1 MAHRSTCPRSV
12 PAKQG
17 LQRRAEGQNLF
28 GLTASSEVVIKS
40 WKSRIISSPFDGKER
55 RESTKELLEKNMDQ
69 GLKEFYF
76 FSEFLNRRVY
86 NATGLRIGKI
96 SDLVAERAEPYPMI
110 IGMMVRARGSKRY
123 LPWEKIIQIEP
134 RFALS
139 EKELIDLKSPLP
151 GKDIIL
157 LREEVMD
164 KQIVDTFGA
173 KVVRVNDHPFLR
185 VNSNLR
191 LVHVDVGFRGLMR
204 RVGWERVMDQAL
216 RWLFSYDLPNQ
227 FISWKYVQL
236 LSGSDLLHLSVS
248 QKKLSHLHPADL
260 ADIIEDLGGRQRSA
274 IFHALDTETAA
285 EALEE
290 IDPKIQ
296 KALIETIPVEK
307 ASDIVE
313 EMSPSDAADLLGDL
327 PEERAEEIL
336 EGMEQ
341 ERAED
346 LRELL
351 VHPDETA
358 GGLMTTAYLSL
369 TPGDTIETAIGQIK
383 AAAQN
388 LDIMDY
394 IFIVD
399 EGEVLQGVVSI
410 RDLLTAQPH
419 QTLAQIQPTR
429 VVSVKLDEDQNEVV
443 EAFAKYGFRAL
454 PVVDEKGHLKGVISF
469 RSVLDV
475 LAPEAG

>member
-1 MAHRSTCPRSV
+1 M
-12 PAKQG
+12 
-17 LQRRAEGQNLF
+17 
-28 GLTASSEVVIKS
+28 
-40 WKSRIISSPFDGKER
+40 
-55 RESTKELLEKNMDQ
+55 MDQ

-76 FSEFLNRRVY
+76 FSEFLNRKVCNASGQRV
-86 NATGLRIGKI
+86 GKI
-96 SDLVAERAEPYPMI
+96 TDLVAERTEPYPMI
-110 IGMMVRARGSKRY
+110 IGMMIRTRGRKTY
-123 LPWEKIIQIEP
+123 LPWERIVHIEP
-134 RFALS
+134 QLTLP
-139 EKELIDLKSPLP
+139 EKELIDLKTSLP
-151 GKDIIL
+151 EKDTIL
-157 LREEVMD
+157 LREVVMD

-173 KVVRVNDHPFLR
+173 KVVRVNDLHFLR
-185 VNSNLR
+185 VDSRLR

-204 RVGWERVMDQAL
+204 RVGWEKLVDQAL
-216 RWLFSYDLPNQ
+216 RWFFSYILPNQ

-248 QKKLSHLHPADL
+248 QEKLSHLHPADL
-260 ADIIEDLGGRQRSA
+260 ADIIEDLSGRDRSA
-274 IFHALDTETAA
+274 IFHALDAETAA

-341 ERAED
+341 EKAED

-351 VHPDETA
+351 VHADETA
-358 GGLMTTAYLSL
+358 GGLMTTGYLSL
-369 TPGDTIETAIGQIK
+369 TSGVMIETAIARLK
-383 AAAQN
+383 AEAQN

-399 EGEVLQGVVSI
+399 EEEVLQGVVSI
-410 RDLLTAQPH
+410 RDLLTAHSH
-419 QTLAQIQPTR
+419 QTLAQIQAAR

-443 EAFAKYGFRAL
+443 EAFTKYGFRAL
-454 PVVDEKGHLKGVISF
+454 PVVDDEGHLKGVISF
-469 RSVLDV
+469 RSVL
-475 LAPEAG
+475 GIGT

>member
-1 MAHRSTCPRSV
+1 
-12 PAKQG
+12 
-17 LQRRAEGQNLF
+17 
-28 GLTASSEVVIKS
+28 
-40 WKSRIISSPFDGKER
+40 
-55 RESTKELLEKNMDQ
+55 MDQ
-69 GLKEFYF
+69 GLKDFYF
-76 FSEFLNRRVY
+76 FSDFLNRKVY
-86 NATGLRIGKI
+86 TPSGQRAGRI

-110 IGMMVRARGSKRY
+110 IGILVRARGREKIFY
-123 LPWEKIIQIEP
+123 LPWEKMTQIEP
-134 RFALS
+134 RITIS
-139 EKELIDLKSPLP
+139 EAELRHLKTSVPE
-151 GKDIIL
+151 KDIVL

-173 KVVRVNDHPFLR
+173 KVVRVNDLHFLR
-185 VNSNLR
+185 IDSRLR

-204 RVGWERVMDQAL
+204 RVGWERMVDQAL
-216 RWLFSYDLPNQ
+216 QWLFSYTLPNQ

-236 LSGSDLLHLSVS
+236 LSGSDLLQLSVS

-260 ADIIEDLGGRQRSA
+260 ADIIEDLTGRERSA
-274 IFHALDTETAA
+274 MFHALDTETAA

-313 EMSPSDAADLLGDL
+313 EMSPSDAVDLLADL

-341 ERAED
+341 EKAED

-369 TPGDTIETAIGQIK
+369 IPGMTVEATISRLKTEAP
-383 AAAQN
+383 N
-388 LDIMDY
+388 LDIIDY
-394 IFIVD
+394 IYVVD
-399 EGEVLQGVVSI
+399 EEEVLLGVVSI
-410 RDLLTAQPH
+410 RDLLTAQSH
-419 QTLAQIQPTR
+419 QTLLDIQAPR

-443 EAFAKYGFRAL
+443 ETFAKYGFRAL
-454 PVVDEKGHLKGVISF
+454 PVVDERNRLKGVIGF
-469 RSVLDV
+469 RSVLEV
-475 LAPEAG
+475 LAPDAG

>member
-1 MAHRSTCPRSV
+1 VNR
-12 PAKQG
+12 
-17 LQRRAEGQNLF
+17 E
-28 GLTASSEVVIKS
+28 
-40 WKSRIISSPFDGKER
+40 IIGK
-55 RESTKELLEKNMDQ
+55 MDQ

-76 FSEFLNRRVY
+76 FSEFLNRRVFDT
-86 NATGLRIGKI
+86 AGLRVGKI

-110 IGMMVRARGSKRY
+110 KGMVVRTKGRKMFI
-123 LPWEKIIQIEP
+123 PWEKIIQIEP

-139 EKELIDLKSPLP
+139 EQELIDLKSPLP
-151 GKDIIL
+151 EKDIIL

-173 KVVRVNDHPFLR
+173 KVVRVNDLHFLR
-185 VNSNLR
+185 VDSRLR

-204 RVGWERVMDQAL
+204 RVGWEKLVDQAL
-216 RWLFSYDLPNQ
+216 RWLFSYVLPNQ

-260 ADIIEDLGGRQRSA
+260 ADIIEDLSGRDRSA

-296 KALIETIPVEK
+296 KAILETIPLEK

-327 PEERAEEIL
+327 PEERVEEIL

-341 ERAED
+341 EKAED

-369 TPGDTIETAIGQIK
+369 TPSVTVETAIGRSFK
-383 AAAQN
+383 GWLAFV
-388 LDIMDY
+388 
-394 IFIVD
+394 IF
-399 EGEVLQGVVSI
+399 L
-410 RDLLTAQPH
+410 
-419 QTLAQIQPTR
+419 QPTLIKPSPKFSPR
-429 VVSVKLDEDQNEVV
+429 EWCVSRWTKTRMRSWRPLRNTDSGPCPLWM
-443 EAFAKYGFRAL
+443 K
-454 PVVDEKGHLKGVISF
+454 KVI
-469 RSVLDV
+469 
-475 LAPEAG
+475 

>member
-1 MAHRSTCPRSV
+1 MQWGN
-12 PAKQG
+12 K
-17 LQRRAEGQNLF
+17 E
-28 GLTASSEVVIKS
+28 
-40 WKSRIISSPFDGKER
+40 IIGK
-55 RESTKELLEKNMDQ
+55 KMDQ

-151 GKDIIL
+151 EKDIIL

-173 KVVRVNDHPFLR
+173 KVVRVNDLHFLR
-185 VNSNLR
+185 VDSRLR

-204 RVGWERVMDQAL
+204 RVGWEKLVDQAL
-216 RWLFSYDLPNQ
+216 RWFFSYVLPNQ

-260 ADIIEDLGGRQRSA
+260 ADIIEDLSGRDRSA

-285 EALEE
+285 EAMEE

-296 KALIETIPVEK
+296 KAIMETITVEK

-341 ERAED
+341 EKAED

-369 TPGDTIETAIGQIK
+369 TSSVTVETAIARLK
-383 AAAQN
+383 AGASN

-394 IFIVD
+394 IFILD
-399 EGEVLQGVVSI
+399 EAEILQGVVSI
-410 RDLLTAQPH
+410 RDLLTAHPH
-419 QTLAQIQPTR
+419 QTLAEIQPSR
-429 VVSVKLDEDQNEVV
+429 VVSVKVDEDQNEVV
-443 EAFAKYGFRAL
+443 EAFTKYGFRAL
-454 PVVDEKGHLKGVISF
+454 PVVDEEGHLRGVISF
-469 RSVLDV
+469 RSVL
-475 LAPEAG
+475 GIGT

>member
-1 MAHRSTCPRSV
+1 MN
-12 PAKQG
+12 
-17 LQRRAEGQNLF
+17 QN
-28 GLTASSEVVIKS
+28 
-40 WKSRIISSPFDGKER
+40 
-55 RESTKELLEKNMDQ
+55 
-69 GLKEFYF
+69 LKEFYF
-76 FSEFLNRRVY
+76 FSNFVNRRVF
-86 NATGLRIGKI
+86 NPSGQKMGKI

-110 IGMMVRARGSKRY
+110 IGMVIHAKSRGKKFY
-123 LPWEKIIQIEP
+123 LPWEKILQIEP
-134 RFALS
+134 RIILS
-139 EKELIDLKSPLP
+139 ENELTLPKPSLPAHDL
-151 GKDIIL
+151 IL
-157 LREEVMD
+157 IQEEVMD

-173 KVVRVNDHPFLR
+173 KVVRVNDLHFLR
-185 VNSNLR
+185 VDSRLR

-204 RVGWERVMDQAL
+204 RVGWEKAVDRAL
-216 RWLFSYDLPNQ
+216 QWLFSYDLPNQ

-260 ADIIEDLGGRQRSA
+260 ADIIEDLSSRERSA

-313 EMSPSDAADLLGDL
+313 EMSPSDAADLLADL

-351 VHPDETA
+351 VHPEETA
-358 GGLMTTAYLSL
+358 GALMTTAYLSL
-369 TPGDTIETAIGQIK
+369 TPGVTAETAIVRLK
-383 AAAQN
+383 AEAEN
-388 LDIMDY
+388 LDIIDY
-394 IFIVD
+394 VYVVN
-399 EGEVLQGVVSI
+399 EEEVLLGVVSI
-410 RDLLTAQPH
+410 RDLLTAQSQQPLSGL
-419 QTLAQIQPTR
+419 LAPR
-429 VVSVKLDEDQNEVV
+429 VVSVKLEEDQKEVV

-454 PVVDEKGHLKGVISF
+454 PVVDEGEHLKGVIGF

-475 LAPEAG
+475 LAPDAG

>member
-1 MAHRSTCPRSV
+1 MV
-12 PAKQG
+12 
-17 LQRRAEGQNLF
+17 
-28 GLTASSEVVIKS
+28 
-40 WKSRIISSPFDGKER
+40 
-55 RESTKELLEKNMDQ
+55 ES
-69 GLKEFYF
+69 LKDFYF
-76 FSEFLNRRVY
+76 FSEFLNRAVY
-86 NATGLRIGKI
+86 ASSGERSGRI
-96 SDLVAERAEPYPMI
+96 SDLVAERAEPYPLI
-110 IGMMVRARGSKRY
+110 IGMAVKVKRRGKVLY
-123 LPWEKIIQIEP
+123 LPWERIDAIEP
-134 RFALS
+134 RLAFGGGGLQDRA
-139 EKELIDLKSPLP
+139 EPLP
-151 GKDIIL
+151 DRDIIL

-173 KVVRVNDHPFLR
+173 KVVRVNDLHLLR
-185 VNSNLR
+185 VNSHLR

-204 RVGWERVMDQAL
+204 RVGWERGVDRLLQ
-216 RWLFSYDLPNQ
+216 WLFSYTLPNQ

-260 ADIIEDLGGRQRSA
+260 ADIIEDLSGRERSA

-296 KALIETIPVEK
+296 KSLIETIPIEK

-336 EGMEQ
+336 EGMEK
-341 ERAED
+341 EKAED

-369 TPGDTIETAIGQIK
+369 GREVTAETALTRLRSE
-383 AAAQN
+383 ASN
-388 LDIMDY
+388 LDIIDY
-394 IFIVD
+394 VYLVD
-399 EGEVLQGVVSI
+399 DANTLEGVVSI

-419 QTLAQIQPTR
+419 QPLSGIQASR
-429 VVSVKLDEDQNEVV
+429 LVSVNQNEDQKEVV

-454 PVVDEKGHLKGVISF
+454 PVVDDANVLKGVIGF
-469 RSVLDV
+469 RSVLEV
-475 LAPEAG
+475 LAPDAG

>member
-1 MAHRSTCPRSV
+1 M
-12 PAKQG
+12 K
-17 LQRRAEGQNLF
+17 
-28 GLTASSEVVIKS
+28 
-40 WKSRIISSPFDGKER
+40 D
-55 RESTKELLEKNMDQ
+55 
-69 GLKEFYF
+69 FYF
-76 FSEFLNRRVY
+76 FSDFLNRKVY
-86 NATGLRIGKI
+86 FQSGQRMGRIA
-96 SDLVAERAEPYPMI
+96 DLVAIREEPYPMI
-110 IGMMVRARGSKRY
+110 IGMMVRSRGKKFY
-123 LPWEKIIQIEP
+123 LPWEKVGQIEP
-134 RFALS
+134 RIILS
-139 EKELIDLKSPLP
+139 EDQFISLP
-151 GKDIIL
+151 STPPDKDSVF

-173 KVVRVNDHPFLR
+173 KVVRVNDLHFLR
-185 VNSNLR
+185 VDSHLR

-204 RVGWERVMDQAL
+204 RVGWERLVDRLLQ
-216 RWLFSYDLPNQ
+216 WLFSYVLPNQ

-260 ADIIEDLGGRQRSA
+260 ADIMEDLSSRERSA

-296 KALIETIPVEK
+296 KSLIEEIPVEK

-313 EMSPSDAADLLGDL
+313 EMSPSEAADLLADL
-327 PEERAEEIL
+327 PEERAKEIL
-336 EGMEQ
+336 EGMEK
-341 ERAED
+341 EKAED

-351 VHPDETA
+351 IHSEETA

-369 TPGDTIETAIGQIK
+369 TPGVSVETAISRLR
-383 AAAQN
+383 AEAPN

-394 IFIVD
+394 IFVVD
-399 EGEVLQGVVSI
+399 EEGELQGVVSI
-410 RDLLTAQPH
+410 RDLLTAHSH
-419 QTLAQIQPTR
+419 QSLSEISPSR
-429 VVSVKLDEDQNEVV
+429 VVSVKLDSDQKEVV

-454 PVVDEKGHLKGVISF
+454 PVVDDRGHLKGVIGW

-475 LAPEAG
+475 LAPDAG

>member
-1 MAHRSTCPRSV
+1 M
-12 PAKQG
+12 
-17 LQRRAEGQNLF
+17 E
-28 GLTASSEVVIKS
+28 
-40 WKSRIISSPFDGKER
+40 
-55 RESTKELLEKNMDQ
+55 Q

-86 NATGLRIGKI
+86 NPSNQRVGKI
-96 SDLVAERAEPYPMI
+96 ADLVAERTESYPMI
-110 IGMMVRARGSKRY
+110 VGMMARRRGRKIY
-123 LPWEKIIQIEP
+123 LPWEKIARVEP
-134 RFALS
+134 ELVLS
-139 EKELIDLKSPLP
+139 ENGLMELKTSLP
-151 GKDIIL
+151 EKDFIL

-173 KVVRVNDHPFLR
+173 KVVRVNDLHFLR
-185 VNSNLR
+185 VDFRLR

-204 RVGWERVMDQAL
+204 RVGWEKLVDQAL
-216 RWLFSYDLPNQ
+216 RWFFSYVLPNQ

-236 LSGSDLLHLSVS
+236 PSGSSPLQLSIS
-248 QKKLSHLHPADL
+248 QKKLSDLHPADL
-260 ADIIEDLGGRQRSA
+260 ADIIEDLSGRDRSA
-274 IFHALDTETAA
+274 IFHALDAETAA

-296 KALIETIPVEK
+296 KSLIETIPVEK

-313 EMSPSDAADLLGDL
+313 EMSPSDAADLLADL

-341 ERAED
+341 EKAED

-351 VHPDETA
+351 VHSEETA
-358 GGLMTTAYLSL
+358 GGLMTTAYLAL
-369 TPGDTIETAIGQIK
+369 PPGVTVEMAVTRLK
-383 AAAQN
+383 AEAPN

-394 IFIVD
+394 IFIID
-399 EGEVLQGVVSI
+399 EQEILQGVVSI
-410 RDLLTAQPH
+410 RDLLTAH
-419 QTLAQIQPTR
+419 SNQTLSEIKPPR

-454 PVVDEKGHLKGVISF
+454 PVVDEEGHLRGVISF
-469 RSVLDV
+469 RSVLGI
-475 LAPEAG
+475 AT

>member
-1 MAHRSTCPRSV
+1 MEV
-12 PAKQG
+12 
-17 LQRRAEGQNLF
+17 NL
-28 GLTASSEVVIKS
+28 K
-40 WKSRIISSPFDGKER
+40 D
-55 RESTKELLEKNMDQ
+55 
-69 GLKEFYF
+69 FYF
-76 FSEFLNRRVY
+76 FSDFLNRRVY
-86 NATGLRIGKI
+86 NSLGLKVGKL

-110 IGMMVRARGSKRY
+110 IGVVVRTKRGEKRIY
-123 LPWEKIIQIEP
+123 LPWEKILRIEP
-134 RFALS
+134 QVTLS
-139 EKELIDLKSPLP
+139 EDGSHGFQASLP
-151 GKDIIL
+151 QKDIIL

-173 KVVRVNDHPFLR
+173 KVVRVNDLHFLR
-185 VNSNLR
+185 VSSNLR

-204 RVGWERVMDQAL
+204 RVGWEKVVDQAL

-248 QKKLSHLHPADL
+248 QKKLMHLHPADL
-260 ADIIEDLGGRQRSA
+260 ADIIEDLSSRERSA

-285 EALEE
+285 DALEE

-296 KALIETIPVEK
+296 KSLIEEIPVEK

-313 EMSPSDAADLLGDL
+313 EMSPSDAVDLLHDL

-341 ERAED
+341 EKAED

-351 VHPDETA
+351 GHPEETA

-369 TPGDTIETAIGQIK
+369 TPGVTVEAAIARLK
-383 AAAQN
+383 AHAPD
-388 LDIMDY
+388 LDIIDY
-394 IFIVD
+394 IYVVD
-399 EGEVLQGVVSI
+399 EEEVLQGVVSI
-410 RDLLTAQPH
+410 RGLLAAHSHQP
-419 QTLAQIQPTR
+419 LSEIQAPR
-429 VVSVKLDEDQNEVV
+429 VVSVKPDEDQKEVV

-454 PVVDEKGHLKGVISF
+454 PVVDEGNHLIGVIGF
-469 RSVLDV
+469 RSVLEV
-475 LAPEAG
+475 LAPDAG

>member
-1 MAHRSTCPRSV
+1 
-12 PAKQG
+12 
-17 LQRRAEGQNLF
+17 
-28 GLTASSEVVIKS
+28 
-40 WKSRIISSPFDGKER
+40 
-55 RESTKELLEKNMDQ
+55 MDQ

-76 FSEFLNRRVY
+76 FSEFLNRKVCNASGQRV
-86 NATGLRIGKI
+86 GKI
-96 SDLVAERAEPYPMI
+96 TDLVAERAEPYPMI
-110 IGMMVRARGSKRY
+110 IGMMVRTKGRKMY
-123 LPWEKIIQIEP
+123 LPWERIVQIEP
-134 RFALS
+134 QLTLP
-139 EKELIDLKSPLP
+139 EKELIDLKTSLP
-151 GKDIIL
+151 EKDIIL

-173 KVVRVNDHPFLR
+173 KVVRVNDLHFLR
-185 VNSNLR
+185 VDSRLR

-204 RVGWERVMDQAL
+204 RVGWEKLVDQAL
-216 RWLFSYDLPNQ
+216 RWFFSYVLPNQ

-236 LSGSDLLHLSVS
+236 LSGSGLLHLSVS

-260 ADIIEDLGGRQRSA
+260 ADIIEDLSGRDRSA
-274 IFHALDTETAA
+274 IFHALDAETAA
-285 EALEE
+285 ETLEE

-327 PEERAEEIL
+327 TEERAEEIL

-341 ERAED
+341 EKAED

-369 TPGDTIETAIGQIK
+369 TPGIAIETAIGRLK
-383 AAAQN
+383 AEAQN

-399 EGEVLQGVVSI
+399 EEEVLQGVISI

-469 RSVLDV
+469 RSVL
-475 LAPEAG
+475 GIGT

>member
-1 MAHRSTCPRSV
+1 
-12 PAKQG
+12 
-17 LQRRAEGQNLF
+17 
-28 GLTASSEVVIKS
+28 
-40 WKSRIISSPFDGKER
+40 
-55 RESTKELLEKNMDQ
+55 MDQ
-69 GLKEFYF
+69 NLKEFYF
-76 FSEFLNRRVY
+76 FSDFLNRRVY
-86 NATGLRIGKI
+86 NASEQKVGKI
-96 SDLVAERAEPYPMI
+96 SDLVAEKAEPYPMI
-110 IGMMVRARGSKRY
+110 IGMMVRTTGREMY
-123 LPWEKIIQIEP
+123 LPWVKIIQIEP
-134 RFALS
+134 RLTFS
-139 EKELIDLKSPLP
+139 EKGLTDLKTSLP
-151 GKDIIL
+151 EKDIIL
-157 LREEVMD
+157 LKEVMD

-173 KVVRVNDHPFLR
+173 KVVRVNDLHFLR
-185 VNSNLR
+185 VDSRLR

-204 RVGWERVMDQAL
+204 RVGWEKLVDQAL
-216 RWLFSYDLPNQ
+216 RWFFSYVLPNQ

-248 QKKLSHLHPADL
+248 QRKLSHLHPADL
-260 ADIIEDLGGRQRSA
+260 ADIIEDLSGRDRSA
-274 IFHALDTETAA
+274 IFHALDAETAA

-296 KALIETIPVEK
+296 KALMETIPVEK

-341 ERAED
+341 EKAED

-358 GGLMTTAYLSL
+358 GGLMTTAYLTL
-369 TPGDTIETAIGQIK
+369 PPGVTIETAIARLK
-383 AAAQN
+383 AEAPN

-394 IFIVD
+394 IFVVN
-399 EGEVLQGVVSI
+399 EEEVLLGVVSI
-410 RDLLTAQPH
+410 RDLLTAQSH
-419 QTLAQIQPTR
+419 QTLSEIQPTR
-429 VVSVKLDEDQNEVV
+429 VVSVKPDEDQNEVV

-454 PVVDEKGHLKGVISF
+454 PVVDEEGHLKGVIGF